1 MLDFFEDLNAVIVR
15 LVWIIMEAAPY
26 GVFALIARAF
36 AKQGFDAVPPLL
48 KYFLLVLM
56 VLLLHGLFTYPL
68 LLKLLSGLFP
78 RNFLQK
84 MREVQVFAFSTASS
98 NATLPVTLRTTQEKL
113 GMDRWVSL
121 FTVPLGATIKM
132 DGTAVTC
139 IVGKSENELDLAVFD
154 ADSSETHP
162 GNES

>member
-1 MLDFFEDLNAVIVR
+1 MLQIIVFATLFGVAMSLAGEAADVRFFEDLNAVIVR
-15 LVWIIMEAAPY
+15 LVWIIIEVVPY
-26 GVFALIARAF
+26 GAFALIARAF

-84 MREVQVFAFSTASS
+84 CARCKCSHFPLPA
-98 NATLPVTLRTTQEKL
+98 ATPPCR
-113 GMDRWVSL
+113 
-121 FTVPLGATIKM
+121 
-132 DGTAVTC
+132 
-139 IVGKSENELDLAVFD
+139 
-154 ADSSETHP
+154 
-162 GNES
+162 